1 MRTIVNDMPAQTR
14 RLLLVTAAL
23 ALFAAPVARA
33 QDPVSPDPTRGSP
46 SGTIYEIPVDSGR
59 HDAAPRSKGS
69 HGEQSTGSTTTPAS
83 GGGASA
89 PEAQGDS
96 PIHSDN
102 GFGTSSVVPGAT
114 SPSTSTSASQAQG
127 GRKQSRRSGASK
139 RRAAKRKRAATKRDV
154 SESQIPAGRKV
165 TASAGSSP
173 SLPRSYLLLAL
184 GVALG
189 LVLAVAARLASRQR

>member
-1 MRTIVNDMPAQTR
+1 MPAQTR

-23 ALFAAPVARA
+23 ALFVAPVARA

-59 HDAAPRSKGS
+59 HDAAPRPKDS
-69 HGEQSTGSTTTPAS
+69 HGDQPTGGTTTPAS
-83 GGGASA
+83 GGDAAA
-89 PEAQGDS
+89 PDAQGDS

-114 SPSTSTSASQAQG
+114 SPATPGAQKKSKQAG
-127 GRKQSRRSGASK
+127 TAK
-139 RRAAKRKRAATKRDV
+139 RRADKRKQGTKQRDV
-154 SESQIPAGRKV
+154 SESQIPAGQKV

-189 LVLAVAARLASRQR
+189 IVLAVAARLASRQR